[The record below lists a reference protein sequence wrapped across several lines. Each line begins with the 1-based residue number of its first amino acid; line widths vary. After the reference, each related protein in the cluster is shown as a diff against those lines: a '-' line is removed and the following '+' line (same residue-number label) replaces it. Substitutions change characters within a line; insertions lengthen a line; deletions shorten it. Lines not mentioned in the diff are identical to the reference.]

1 MTSFVT
7 SLLVSVAG
15 PLDERFLMTMRA
27 MNAATTMP
35 KYNDKVMRFLPLALF
50 AKYRGI
56 RGSGQVRVL
65 PVSL

>member
-27 MNAATTMP
+27 MNAATAMP

-56 RGSGQVRVL
+56 C
-65 PVSL
+65 